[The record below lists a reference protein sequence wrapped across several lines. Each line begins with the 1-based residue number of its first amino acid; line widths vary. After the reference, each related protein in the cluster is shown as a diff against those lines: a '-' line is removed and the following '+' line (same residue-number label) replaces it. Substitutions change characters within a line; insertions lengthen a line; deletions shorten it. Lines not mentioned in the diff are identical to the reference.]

1 MNWLDEGIA
10 KVRARQREEEQQ
22 MEVPKR
28 IESYLLS
35 LIDKL
40 SYGSIRST
48 SIFRRVPTPDSIRTY
63 LDDFLAQAGASPA
76 VWDTTGFV
84 GRVGDVQIVVAD
96 VGHMVPRRGG
106 RGDSLNET
114 GRAAVLHALRRAGFV
129 EARFARGFSFGDSD
143 STGMYSV
150 LVSQDGGWWI
160 DEPSMK
166 YHMKGYPIAVER
178 YLVDRPFKDWAI
190 HKLA

>member
-1 MNWLDEGIA
+1 
-10 KVRARQREEEQQ
+10 

-40 SYGSIRST
+40 SYESIWST
-48 SIFRRVPTPDSIRTY
+48 SIFRRMPTPDSIRTY
-63 LDDFLAQAGASPA
+63 LDDFLAQAGTSPA
-76 VWDTTGFV
+76 VWNATGFV

-96 VGHMVPRRGG
+96 IGNMVPQRGG
-106 RGDSLNET
+106 RGDSLSET
-114 GRAAVLHALRRAGFV
+114 GRAAVVHALRRAGFV
-129 EARFARGFSFGDSD
+129 EARFAWQLFFGDID
-143 STGMYSV
+143 STGTYGA

-166 YHMKGYPIAVER
+166 YQMKGYPIAVER
-178 YLVDRPFKDWAI
+178 YLVDRFKNWAI
-190 HKLA
+190 RKLA